1 MKTPKRNR
9 KKMARPQPKSQRKSK
24 SKGTRPKSKA
34 GAPPPPRAG
43 SPPVAAAA
51 APAPGG
57 ENWDASVS
65 DTVVL
70 PGRCATNAEQRHVV
84 LDHAVSNV
92 WAAEDIGM
100 IHRVESNGR
109 CMWVMWRGSSVPPL

>member
-9 KKMARPQPKSQRKSK
+9 KKMARPQPKSQSKSK

-43 SPPVAAAA
+43 SPPVVAAA
-51 APAPGG
+51 APGA
-57 ENWDASVS
+57 ENWDTSVS

-70 PGRCATNAEQRHVV
+70 PGRCAANAEERHVV

-109 CMWVMWRGSSVPPL
+109 CMWVMWRRSSVPPL